1 MGARH
6 IIAAA
11 ALIAS
16 TCPLS
21 SACSS
26 CEEQDDETAIRQL
39 ISRAASLAERH
50 ELGELMRITTPHVT
64 ARPSG
69 MIRAEIKGAL
79 LIAFRRY
86 GQFSIEHPRPS
97 VEVEEDGVE
106 ASADLPFL
114 VVRDNRKVPDLKD
127 LYDDPQNWLEQ
138 VGELADLYF
147 LDLELIKNDD
157 DAWRVEGVRIRG
169 TRGREFVTTP

>member
-1 MGARH
+1 MRARH
-6 IIAAA
+6 IIATA

-16 TCPLS
+16 VCSLS

-26 CEEQDDETAIRQL
+26 CEEQDGETAIRQL

-50 ELGELMRITTPHVT
+50 ELGELMRMTTQDVT
-64 ARPSG
+64 ARPGRMS
-69 MIRAEIKGAL
+69 RAEIKGAL
-79 LIAFRRY
+79 LVAFRRY

-114 VVRDNRKVPDLKD
+114 VVRENREVPDLKD
-127 LYDDPQNWLEQ
+127 LYDDPQRWLEE

-147 LDLELIKNDD
+147 LDLRLIKEE

-169 TRGREFVTTP
+169 TRGRGFVTTR